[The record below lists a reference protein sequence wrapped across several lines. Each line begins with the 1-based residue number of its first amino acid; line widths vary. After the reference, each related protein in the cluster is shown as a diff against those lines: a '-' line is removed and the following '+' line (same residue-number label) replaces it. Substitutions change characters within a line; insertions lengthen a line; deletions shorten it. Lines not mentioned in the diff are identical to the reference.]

1 MASAAVRVGAQRARA
16 LPAKCP
22 PNRLGR
28 GYAAF
33 LLLQPVRLCRKRP
46 DGLSGLAGGG
56 EGGRGRGWRAA
67 GARSE
72 RGERR
77 RRGHG
82 GAEAPRPRRGRG
94 AESSRQAAWRA
105 RPRASAAASEP
116 SGAAASTCP
125 DLPSLLGPP
134 ARSTR
139 APCVSAP
146 SRVRVCR
153 RLQHL
158 ADGPPGR
165 CLRVQRLN
173 HHSKYTTANMI
184 FNPSSIILKTGQ
196 AGQTGHPL
204 SQVRAIPCRPTM
216 PTPRPRR
223 RHQVATPP
231 PTRKTNPSPSVAAAP
246 LLSDS

>member
-1 MASAAVRVGAQRARA
+1 MRVS
-16 LPAKCP
+16 
-22 PNRLGR
+22 
-28 GYAAF
+28 
-33 LLLQPVRLCRKRP
+33 LLQPACIVPRAV
-46 DGLSGLAGGG
+46 SGRGPGGG
-56 EGGRGRGWRAA
+56 
-67 GARSE
+67 
-72 RGERR
+72 
-77 RRGHG
+77 
-82 GAEAPRPRRGRG
+82 PRPARRGRG

-165 CLRVQRLN
+165 CLRVQRLD

-184 FNPSSIILKTGQ
+184 FNPSSIIFKTGQ
-196 AGQTGHPL
+196 AGQTGHPPQPGRGDSEL
-204 SQVRAIPCRPTM
+204 
-216 PTPRPRR
+216 
-223 RHQVATPP
+223 TPP
-231 PTRKTNPSPSVAAAP
+231 PRPGAPGQIPDPDKAATTNNENQYTYMIEIK
-246 LLSDS
+246 